1 MKNLS
6 ITFIALLTISFFQKC
21 ANPGI
26 VSGGPKD
33 TIPPVLISSYPEDQ
47 TLNFD
52 DQTIIL
58 EFDEFIAAD
67 KIRQSLI
74 ISPTTSN
81 KFKHTIKKRTITIK
95 FEQPLQDSSTYTF
108 NFFDA
113 ITDITEKNPPE
124 NLVLA
129 FSTGDFIDS
138 LVVYGK
144 VVELMTDKP
153 LKKAVV
159 GLYTKS
165 DSLDLFNDIP
175 TYFTTTND
183 FGQFRIQNI
192 KYGEYKLM
200 AFDDKNKNILLE
212 SDEEQYGFKK
222 GFFNPS
228 TIEDS
233 IHVKTIDVDASEL
246 KLISARR
253 SGLYYQMRYSKV
265 IHNYKIIDRDTTIQL
280 HSNLDDTGEIIRFYN
295 PFIGYPNDSIYA
307 VIQAFD
313 SLGNFLIDTTY
324 VSFQE
329 SSRKKGAFTS
339 SLTPASNEN
348 IKKDQE
354 FKIKFSK
361 PISNWSNHKLT
372 VEIDSVHSFQ
382 LEDYPAIWNHNFTE
396 LTFKP
401 GINQQRIVD
410 SVDLWKSMIVIDSIQ
425 PDSNLILKRK
435 LLDAYSGNKVS
446 IHYDS
451 ASFISVEQ
459 DSSFLI
465 KGDYKYFVTEEYGT
479 LTVQISNNDSSSYFI
494 QLLPKGKTNPVN
506 QLYNC
511 STCIFRNIKPATYTV
526 RFLIDSN
533 SDKYWDIGNIHED
546 REPEPIIYS
555 KQETEIR
562 SNFDVQLNISL

>member
-1 MKNLS
+1 MYHSAYIKPICTHFHL
-6 ITFIALLTISFFQKC
+6 FA
-21 ANPGI
+21 
-26 VSGGPKD
+26 
-33 TIPPVLISSYPEDQ
+33 PVQ
-47 TLNFD
+47 TLNFN

-95 FEQPLQDSSTYTF
+95 FEEPLQDSSTYTF

-138 LVVYGK
+138 LVVFGK
-144 VVELMTDKP
+144 VDELMTNKP

-159 GLYTKS
+159 GLYKKS

-228 TIEDS
+228 NIKDS
-233 IHVKTIDVDASEL
+233 IYVKTIDVDASEL

-265 IHNYKIIDRDTTIQL
+265 LHKYKIIDRDSTIQL
-280 HSNLDDTGEIIRFYN
+280 HSNLDDTGEIIKFFN
-295 PFIGYPNDSIYA
+295 PFDGYPNDSIYA
-307 VIQAFD
+307 VVQAFD
-313 SLGNFLIDTTY
+313 SLGNYLIDT
-324 VSFQE
+324 
-329 SSRKKGAFTS
+329 
-339 SLTPASNEN
+339 
-348 IKKDQE
+348 
-354 FKIKFSK
+354 
-361 PISNWSNHKLT
+361 
-372 VEIDSVHSFQ
+372 
-382 LEDYPAIWNHNFTE
+382 
-396 LTFKP
+396 
-401 GINQQRIVD
+401 
-410 SVDLWKSMIVIDSIQ
+410 
-425 PDSNLILKRK
+425 
-435 LLDAYSGNKVS
+435 
-446 IHYDS
+446 
-451 ASFISVEQ
+451 
-459 DSSFLI
+459 
-465 KGDYKYFVTEEYGT
+465 
-479 LTVQISNNDSSSYFI
+479 
-494 QLLPKGKTNPVN
+494 
-506 QLYNC
+506 
-511 STCIFRNIKPATYTV
+511 
-526 RFLIDSN
+526 
-533 SDKYWDIGNIHED
+533 
-546 REPEPIIYS
+546 
-555 KQETEIR
+555 
-562 SNFDVQLNISL
+562 